1 MILKRE
7 SVNVASLEFV
17 LKLEKCTNLQVILF
31 EDTFDLVPHFEWYV
45 LGAKRVGG
53 QKVLRHGCLRGLP
66 QSFDVGEASGSGSG
80 LGGLED

>member
-31 EDTFDLVPHFEWYV
+31 EEAFDLVPHFEWYV
-45 LGAKRVGG
+45 LGAERVGG
-53 QKVLRHGCLRGLP
+53 QKVLWHGSLRGLP
-66 QSFDVGEASGSGSG
+66 ESFDVGEASGCG
-80 LGGLED
+80 LGCLED

>member
-17 LKLEKCTNLQVILF
+17 LQLEKSTNLQVILF
-31 EDTFDLVPHFEWYV
+31 EETLDFVPHFEWYV
-45 LGAKRVGG
+45 LRAERVGG
-53 QKVLRHGCLRGLP
+53 QKVLRHRSLRGLP
-66 QSFDVGEASGSGSG
+66 ESFDVGEASGSG